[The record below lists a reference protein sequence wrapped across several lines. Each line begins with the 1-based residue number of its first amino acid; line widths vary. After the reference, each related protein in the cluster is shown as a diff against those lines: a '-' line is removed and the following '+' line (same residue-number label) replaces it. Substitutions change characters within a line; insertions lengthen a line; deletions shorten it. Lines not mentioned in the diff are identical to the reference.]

1 MSDPATSPAPRP
13 ARAGLLRRIGESD
26 LWYNFHRS
34 PLALLASVVGIAIIG
49 AALLAPL
56 LAPHDPFRAAELM
69 DGRLPP
75 MWVEGG
81 SPVYLIGT
89 DDQGRDILS
98 LTLYG
103 MRLSLFVG
111 FSSVVLS
118 AAIGITLGLVAGFFG
133 GAIDVAIMRL
143 ADIQLS
149 FPNILVALLIDGV
162 LRTVLSRSLHDE
174 LALYVLILAIG
185 ISNWV
190 QYARTVRA
198 STLVEGR
205 REYVEAARVM
215 QIPVW
220 QILLRHILPNIL
232 GPVIVISTLGLAVAI
247 ISEATLSFLGVG
259 LPPTEPSLGTL
270 IRIGNE
276 YLFSGEWWITF
287 FPALVLVCLAL
298 SVNIVG
304 DWLRDALNPRLR

>member
-1 MSDPATSPAPRP
+1 MTDTPVPPP
-13 ARAGLLRRIGESD
+13 QRASLLGRLRESD
-26 LWYNFHRS
+26 LLDRFLHS
-34 PLALLASVVGIAIIG
+34 PLAVVAAIAGIVIITAAI
-49 AALLAPL
+49 AAPWI
-56 LAPHDPFRAAELM
+56 APHDPFGSVDLM

-75 MWVEGG
+75 AWVDGG
-81 SPVYLIGT
+81 KADYLLGT
-89 DDQGRDILS
+89 DDQGRDVLS

-111 FSSVVLS
+111 F
-118 AAIGITLGLVAGFFG
+118 AAVALAAGIGIVFGLVAGFFG
-133 GAIDVAIMRL
+133 GLVDMAIMRL

-149 FPNILVALLIDGV
+149 FPNILVALLIDGI
-162 LRTVLSRSLHDE
+162 LRTVLSRTLHDE
-174 LALYVLILAIG
+174 LVLYVLVLAIG

-198 STLVEGR
+198 STLVER
-205 REYVEAARVM
+205 RKEYVQAARVM
-215 QIPVW
+215 QIPTAR
-220 QILLRHILPNIL
+220 ILTRHILPNIL

-270 IRIGNE
+270 IRTGNE
-276 YLFSGEWWITF
+276 YLFSGEWWITL
-287 FPALVLVCLAL
+287 FPAGALVCLAL

>member
-1 MSDPATSPAPRP
+1 MPDISATVSHRS
-13 ARAGLLRRIGESD
+13 GFLRRTLDSD
-26 LWYNFHRS
+26 LWHGFVRS
-34 PLALLASVVGIAIIG
+34 PLALAATVVGIAIIA
-49 AALLAPL
+49 AALAAPL
-56 LAPHDPFRAAELM
+56 IAPHDPFGSVNLM

-75 MWVEGG
+75 AWAEGG
-81 SPVYLIGT
+81 NPSYLLGT
-89 DDQGRDILS
+89 DDQGRDVLS

-111 FSSVVLS
+111 FASVAL
-118 AAIGITLGLVAGFFG
+118 AAGIGITFGLLAGFFG
-133 GAIDVAIMRL
+133 GFLDMVIMRL
-143 ADIQLS
+143 ADVQLS

-162 LRTVLSRSLHDE
+162 LRTVLSRTMHDE
-174 LALYVLILAIG
+174 LVLYVLVLAIG

-198 STLVEGR
+198 STLVER
-205 REYVEAARVM
+205 RKEYVQAAQVM
-215 QIPVW
+215 QIPAGR
-220 QILLRHILPNIL
+220 ILLGHVLPNIL

-270 IRIGNE
+270 IRTGNE
-276 YLFSGEWWITF
+276 YLFSGEWWITL
-287 FPALVLVCLAL
+287 FPAAALVCLAL

>member
-1 MSDPATSPAPRP
+1 MPLPVASTPR
-13 ARAGLLRRIGESD
+13 ASLLRRMIESD
-26 LWYNFHRS
+26 LWHRFRHS
-34 PLALLASVVGIAIIG
+34 PLALLASAVGIIFIG
-49 AALLAPL
+49 SALLAPL

-69 DGRLPP
+69 DGHLPP
-75 MWVEGG
+75 MWIEGG
-81 SPVYLIGT
+81 SPDYLIGT
-89 DDQGRDILS
+89 DDQGRDVLS

-111 FSSVVLS
+111 VSAVALS
-118 AAIGITLGLVAGFFG
+118 ALLGITLGLIAGFFG
-133 GAIDVAIMRL
+133 GVIDAAIMRL

-149 FPNILVALLIDGV
+149 FPSILVALLIDGV
-162 LRTVLSRSLHDE
+162 LRTVLSRSMHDDMV
-174 LALYVLILAIG
+174 LYVLILAIG

-198 STLVEGR
+198 STLVEGH

-220 QILLRHILPNIL
+220 QILARHILPNIL

-270 IRIGNE
+270 IRTGNE
-276 YLFSGEWWITF
+276 YLFSGQWWITF
-287 FPALVLVCLAL
+287 FPAFTLVCLAL

>member
-1 MSDPATSPAPRP
+1 MTDDSTTRP
-13 ARAGLLRRIGESD
+13 ARAGFFRRVFESD
-26 LWYNFHRS
+26 LWHRFVRS
-34 PLALLASVVGIAIIG
+34 PTALMATVVGLAIIG
-49 AALLAPL
+49 SALLAPWIS
-56 LAPHDPFRAAELM
+56 PHDPFGSVDLM

-75 MWVEGG
+75 AWVVGG
-81 SPVYLIGT
+81 NPSYLLGT

-98 LTLYG
+98 LTLWG

-111 FSSVVLS
+111 V
-118 AAIGITLGLVAGFFG
+118 AAVALAAGIGITFGLVAGFFG
-133 GAIDVAIMRL
+133 GLVDMAIMRL

-149 FPNILVALLIDGV
+149 FPNILVALLIDGI
-162 LRTVLSRSLHDE
+162 LRTALSRSLHDE
-174 LALYVLILAIG
+174 LVLYVLVAAIG

-198 STLVEGR
+198 STLVERR
-205 REYVEAARVM
+205 REYVQAARVM
-215 QIPVW
+215 QIPTRR
-220 QILLRHILPNIL
+220 ILVRHILPNIL

-270 IRIGNE
+270 IRTGNE
-276 YLFSGEWWITF
+276 YLFSGEWWITL
-287 FPALVLVCLAL
+287 FPALALVLLAL